1 MADIEQGTDTGFTFY
16 TYCFGDDLEK
26 SARQFYE
33 SVEDTRRDLLAFRT
47 ALIEEEGR
55 QPLRD
60 MKIIRLQT
68 LPVTRRALV
77 DLFNGMD
84 GDLGGFIRSREVVEV
99 VSEPQ
104 PLSRSVQDIFC
115 QARCP

>member
-1 MADIEQGTDTGFTFY
+1 MADIAQGTEAGFTFY
-16 TYCFGDDLEK
+16 TYSYGDDLEK
-26 SARQFYE
+26 SAHQFYE
-33 SVEDTRRDLLAFRT
+33 SVEDARRDLLAFRT

-55 QPLRD
+55 QQPLRD
-60 MKIIRLQT
+60 MKIVRLQT

-84 GDLGGFIRSREVVEV
+84 GDLGGFIRSREVIEV

-104 PLSRSVQDIFC
+104 PLSKPVQDIFC
-115 QARCP
+115 